1 MPETPYDADVVH
13 VTDFRLPGG
22 TTHSVA
28 EEVRAQSEAG
38 YRTHL
43 VHAPSHLV
51 GKAAGWSSNILE
63 VSKLPGVSVSSE
75 RAHIRAKIVVF
86 RHPSVVEQTPSTF
99 RNIVADKVL
108 VVANNPAANSAGKH
122 WYTVSTVTRK
132 LRALFGT
139 EPIWAPIGPVV
150 KQSIVEQGAEVHWTT
165 DYWLNLLRL
174 PRVHVPRQGFVD
186 EVPVIGRHSRPQPA
200 KWPANRDAILA
211 AYPDSAA
218 FKVEILGGAPAARS
232 VLGGLPNSWSVVP
245 FGGEEPTEFLKRIDF
260 WVYFHHPEWREAYG
274 RAIMEALSAGTVVIL
289 PRYLESTYGEA
300 ALYCEPAEVQQLV
313 LDYYDDTEKFL
324 KQSRRAQEFIKK
336 LEPSIHEER
345 LREMGISPGGPRP
358 SATKAEPLSVCRT
371 RRRVL
376 FLTSNGAGM
385 GHLTRLLSVAT
396 RLPEHAEPVFASL
409 STGVHIVGDYDIPY
423 EYIGSSGAMGMEP
436 KVWNRYSEQRFNL
449 LLEDLEPDVLVFDG
463 TWPYPG
469 LRRAMSRHTMR
480 KVWMRRAMWKPET
493 TPKSLGWS
501 AEFDLIL
508 EPGEFAHTYDAGPTI
523 HRSEAVPIAP
533 ITLLSGDGVLSRG
546 EARRQLGYDDEEKIV
561 LVTLGAGN
569 INDIGALQETLLE
582 WFSAKAPDWRLVLTK
597 PPIAQADGLHGV
609 DTLQVYPLARY
620 TRAFDFAVSA
630 TGYNAFHEWMVG
642 GLPTIWVPNTATKT
656 DDQLARARWAADA
669 EMGFCVTEEQTEELE
684 IALNAMTDHDTRTA
698 MRDRLSDLNRTNG
711 AVEAANLI
719 GGEIV

>member
-13 VTDFRLPGG
+13 ITDFRLPGG

-75 RAHIRAKIVVF
+75 RAHIRAKMVIF

-99 RNIVADKVL
+99 KNIVADKVL
-108 VVANNPAANSAGKH
+108 VVANNPAASSAGKH

-132 LRALFGT
+132 LRFLFDT

-150 KQSIVEQGAEVHWTT
+150 KQSIIEQGTEVHWTN

-200 KWPANRDAILA
+200 KWPSHRDEILA
-211 AYPDSAA
+211 AYPDSHA
-218 FKVEILGGAPAARS
+218 FKVEILGGAPAARD
-232 VLGGLPNSWSVVP
+232 VLGDLPNSWSVVP

-274 RAIMEALSAGTVVIL
+274 RAIMEALSAGTVVVL
-289 PRYLESTYGEA
+289 PRYLEGTYGEA
-300 ALYCEPAEVQQLV
+300 ALYCEPAEVQQLI

-345 LREMGISPGGPRP
+345 LRGLGISPAGPRP
-358 SATKAEPLSVCRT
+358 SDTKTEPLRVGRT

-449 LLEDLEPDVLVFDG
+449 LLADLEPDVLVFDG

-469 LRRAMSRHTMR
+469 LRRAMSRHSMR

-508 EPGEFAHTYDAGPTI
+508 EPGEFAHAYDVGPTI

-533 ITLLSGDGVLSRG
+533 ITLLSGDGLLSRS

-582 WFSAKAPDWRLVLTK
+582 WFSAKAPTWRLALTK

-609 DTLQVYPLARY
+609 DTLQVYPLAQF

-630 TGYNAFHEWMVG
+630 TGYNAFHEWMMG
-642 GLPTIWVPNTATKT
+642 ELPTIWVPNTATKT
-656 DDQLARARWAADA
+656 DDQLARARWAADE
-669 EMGFCVTEEQTEELE
+669 EMGFCVMEEQAEELE
-684 IALNAMTDHDTRTA
+684 IALQAMTDRETRAA
-698 MRDRLSDLNRTNG
+698 MRGRLSELNRTNG
-711 AVEAANLI
+711 AVEAAKLI